1 MGDIFDQYCEENGIT
16 REDPLFLI
24 ADKIRTTFRL
34 YKQKHGQLVSSVAP
48 FPFSSLTPVQPAKHE
63 QAVLKKDMLDEVRSK
78 IVPEDVITRVSA
90 TFSCVLLSLTEL
102 PSISCVPWMAPQ
114 RCGE

>member
-1 MGDIFDQYCEENGIT
+1 MRLLQNDSSYVSMGDIFDQYCEENGIT

-48 FPFSSLTPVQPAKHE
+48 FPFLFADPRTA
-63 QAVLKKDMLDEVRSK
+63 SK
-78 IVPEDVITRVSA
+78 A
-90 TFSCVLLSLTEL
+90 
-102 PSISCVPWMAPQ
+102 
-114 RCGE
+114 